1 MDICGSNVVFPQF
14 EELYWFYK
22 IEILHYYKHG
32 VLVLEMH
39 ICSIV
44 VTSLLFKATVIL
56 GHFNLTYFNI
66 FLDYILLTNKK
77 QWFWHFDEI
86 NFSKMCRGIQFLLH
100 SELILFPLQR
110 PISEYCL
117 GKGKWMIVNILQI
130 NKYTVWK
137 NARII
142 CVTADDTHIYRWTLS
157 R

>member
-77 QWFWHFDEI
+77 Q
-86 NFSKMCRGIQFLLH
+86 
-100 SELILFPLQR
+100 
-110 PISEYCL
+110 
-117 GKGKWMIVNILQI
+117 
-130 NKYTVWK
+130 
-137 NARII
+137 
-142 CVTADDTHIYRWTLS
+142 
-157 R
+157 